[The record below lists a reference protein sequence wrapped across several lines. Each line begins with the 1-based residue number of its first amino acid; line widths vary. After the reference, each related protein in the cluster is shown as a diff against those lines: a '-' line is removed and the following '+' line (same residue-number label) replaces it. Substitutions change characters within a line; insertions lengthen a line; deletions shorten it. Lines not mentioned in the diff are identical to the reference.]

1 MLKIKINGWFAPI
14 SKIMKPCCSVAST
27 IDIEIPEHENPDDC
41 LYQAL
46 RSLGFHDRIARDI
59 VSSGATITIR
69 KSYRDVP
76 KEMDCPTREYFE
88 EDEC

>member
-46 RSLGFHDRIARDI
+46 RSLGFHDRIAKDI
-59 VSSGATITIR
+59 VNSGATITIR

-76 KEMDCPTREYFE
+76 KEVEVNPAYYE